1 MKKNPSVSIEN
12 ICWFFR
18 VQLNI
23 FRPWVIGYPAVLLDL
38 VSWLTEHL
46 WIFQTVNWRVN
57 MSSQGTAIKPDTTA
71 VIALRPAVIYFH
83 SLPAVTNNVWCNTTQ
98 RLRTIHVPSKCRSPT
113 DRLLRHVAHQLSI
126 IAEGR
131 PARLKIAL
139 MRTHIGRAVSDQAAV
154 SAKLLG
160 EDYFTRH
167 RRLNRLENTLTANCY
182 FF

>member
-1 MKKNPSVSIEN
+1 MKKKKPSVSIEN

-57 MSSQGTAIKPDTTA
+57 MSSQGMAIKPDTTA
-71 VIALRPAVIYFH
+71 IVAFRPAVIYFH
-83 SLPAVTNNVWCNTTQ
+83 SLPAVMNNVWRNTTQ
-98 RLRTIHVPSKCRSPT
+98 R
-113 DRLLRHVAHQLSI
+113 LRHVAHQLSI
-126 IAEGR
+126 TAEGR

-139 MRTHIGRAVSDQAAV
+139 MRTHIGRAVSEQAAV

-160 EDYFTRH
+160 EDDFTRH
-167 RRLNRLENTLTANCY
+167 RRLNRPENTLTANN
-182 FF
+182 

>member
-1 MKKNPSVSIEN
+1 MKWIWKKKKPSVSIEN

-57 MSSQGTAIKPDTTA
+57 MSLQGTAIKPDTTTIVA
-71 VIALRPAVIYFH
+71 FRPAVIHFH
-83 SLPAVTNNVWCNTTQ
+83 SLPAVTNNVWRNTTQ
-98 RLRTIHVPSKCRSPT
+98 R
-113 DRLLRHVAHQLSI
+113 LRHVAHQLSI
-126 IAEGR
+126 TAERR

-139 MRTHIGRAVSDQAAV
+139 MRTHIGRAVSEQAAV

-160 EDYFTRH
+160 EDDFTRH
-167 RRLNRLENTLTANCY
+167 RRLNRPENTLTANN
-182 FF
+182 